1 MRHKGVAM
9 VGNLMYF
16 FHTAQLTS
24 SARPLRNPATAP
36 GFLLPKCRRKTG
48 KTLLPIHTEDLPMTK
63 ITRCKMTLRSKGP
76 VQGSTESL
84 TRLHFG
90 AVWSANPAEEDAI
103 YGKYTPYGEYV
114 VNVAADRAE
123 HFEEGKDYYFDISP
137 AF

>member
-1 MRHKGVAM
+1 
-9 VGNLMYF
+9 
-16 FHTAQLTS
+16 
-24 SARPLRNPATAP
+24 
-36 GFLLPKCRRKTG
+36 
-48 KTLLPIHTEDLPMTK
+48 MTH

-103 YGKYTPYGEYV
+103 YGKYTPYGEYT

-137 AF
+137 VF

>member
-1 MRHKGVAM
+1 
-9 VGNLMYF
+9 
-16 FHTAQLTS
+16 
-24 SARPLRNPATAP
+24 
-36 GFLLPKCRRKTG
+36 
-48 KTLLPIHTEDLPMTK
+48 MTN

-76 VQGSTESL
+76 VKGSMESL
-84 TRLHFG
+84 TRLNFG

-103 YGKYTPYGEYV
+103 YGKYTPYGEYT

>member
-1 MRHKGVAM
+1 MSHVA
-9 VGNLMYF
+9 
-16 FHTAQLTS
+16 
-24 SARPLRNPATAP
+24 
-36 GFLLPKCRRKTG
+36 
-48 KTLLPIHTEDLPMTK
+48 
-63 ITRCKMTLRSKGP
+63 RCKMPLRSNGP
-76 VQGSTESL
+76 VQGSTDSL

-123 HFEEGKDYYFDISP
+123 HFEEGKDYYFDITP